1 MGCRCPA
8 TSRTFPCLSELLF
21 CSGVGNRSYRRQT
34 PQPEFSGRSGDH
46 PASIAG
52 RARRK
57 RRARQ
62 ALASEARAWAY
73 KARWKRRSH
82 PSPARS
88 RQGGAVQLAT
98 EIAFWNP
105 WASAGWSQI
114 LAGSLLEADFG
125 ILAPFNRLV
134 KLPSGSLWKRPLLG
148 KSWLAPFWKQILTIW
163 TCFGLFW
170 ACFWL
175 FYSCFCCLEPFWA
188 VLSLFKPVP
197 APGETPGDVPAKSLG
212 LGFILC

>member
-114 LAGSLLEADFG
+114 LAGSLLEADFDN
-125 ILAPFNRLV
+125 LDM
-134 KLPSGSLWKRPLLG
+134 
-148 KSWLAPFWKQILTIW
+148 
-163 TCFGLFW
+163 
-170 ACFWL
+170 
-175 FYSCFCCLEPFWA
+175 FWA
-188 VLSLFKPVP
+188 VLGLFLALLHLFLLFGAVLGCSEPLQACSGP
-197 APGETPGDVPAKSLG
+197 RGDPQGRASKVS
-212 LGFILC
+212 GFRV